1 MISPHNNQKVTADS
15 TNGRA
20 RRAFILSLTL
30 ALLTTILTAVSY
42 FNRIDPTELL
52 PLPVI
57 STGLTAIV
65 AFITVGLCWRG
76 HVRVGMLLVIIVYN
90 LTTPTYILPVKG
102 IGLLIAYL
110 VVVISI
116 GMALP
121 TLSVKDTRWVTI
133 LSITVAIITV
143 LLDAFWPVPRPQI
156 PPALSN
162 VGYIAS
168 GIISLIII
176 IVGLLNFSNYSL
188 NTKLISSTVIVAVV
202 AVVAVAVLINNFTR
216 TALTQEVGNNL
227 AALANARALNVGE
240 LLSRELGNLETLA
253 LNNFLQTGLAV
264 RDTKYPD
271 DEAAIQAQLL
281 ELDKTWRMASDD
293 DPLIQDV
300 LNHPLVVE
308 LKEFQTIFPQ
318 HVEIFL
324 TDRYGGLL
332 ASTGRTSDY
341 YQADEEWWL
350 EAYGAGF
357 GGTHIGIPEYDES
370 TDILALNIAVPM
382 FDRTAS
388 GRDRLSGVLRTT
400 IRLDALSD
408 IMAAGTSAQSGETDL
423 IFPDNSEAL
432 LDENGSI
439 YLSQISSEKQALLE
453 QLQSSESEFTI
464 GVFEGD
470 PSLVS
475 QASVNTLNN
484 EPFVDFLGW
493 EIVIHQPEEDALAP
507 VREQQRF
514 NLLLGIGVVLLAGGA
529 AAFVAQR
536 IALPITR
543 LTEVAVQVAE
553 GDLSARAIVGTDDEV
568 GILAKAFNDMT
579 VQLQEVVNSLEQRV
593 AARTRVI
600 ATSAEVGRRLSTILD
615 QQQLVKEVV
624 EQIQTAFSY
633 YHAHIYLAD
642 EDEGELMMV
651 GGTGDAGQRMLAQKH
666 AIHWGQGLVGQAAE
680 TNHVVLVPDVSRADG
695 WLANP
700 LLSETKAEIAVP
712 IAIGEQVLGVLDV
725 QHNVVNA
732 LQQEDADLL
741 LSVANQVAIALQNAR
756 RYEEAQK
763 QAAQVARMNTIAQK
777 IQATTSVESALQVAV
792 RELGQAAGSNWT
804 SVRLLADE
812 PENGES

>member
-20 RRAFILSLTL
+20 RRALILSLTL
-30 ALLTTILTAVSY
+30 ALLTTILSAVSY
-42 FNRIDPTELL
+42 FNRIDTTELL

-65 AFITVGLCWRG
+65 AFIAVGLCWRG

-133 LSITVAIITV
+133 LSIAVAIITI
-143 LLDAFWPVPRPQI
+143 LLDAFWPVSRPQI
-156 PPALSN
+156 PTALSN
-162 VGYIAS
+162 VTYIAT
-168 GIISLIII
+168 GIISLVIV

-227 AALANARALNVGE
+227 VALANARALNVGE
-240 LLSRELGNLETLA
+240 LLARELSNLETLA
-253 LNNFLQTGLAV
+253 VNNSLQEGVVARNATYA
-264 RDTKYPD
+264 D

-281 ELDKTWRMASDD
+281 ALDETWLTADD
-293 DPLIQDV
+293 NDPLIQSV
-300 LNHPLVVE
+300 LNDELVAE
-308 LKEFQTIFPQ
+308 MKEFQTISPQ
-318 HVEIFL
+318 HIEIFI
-324 TDRYGGLL
+324 TDRYGALI
-332 ASTGRTSDY
+332 ASTNRTSDY

-370 TDILALNIAVPM
+370 TDTLAINVAVSM
-382 FDRTAS
+382 FDRNADWS
-388 GRDRLSGVLRTT
+388 GRISGVLRTT

-408 IMAAGTSAQSGETDL
+408 ILATATSEQTGETDL
-423 IFPDNSEAL
+423 IFPNNTEAL
-432 LDENGSI
+432 LDENGEI
-439 YLSQISSEKQALLE
+439 YLSQLSSEKLE
-453 QLQSSESEFTI
+453 LSAQLQGSESEFTT
-464 GVFEGD
+464 GNFEGAL
-470 PSLVS
+470 SLIS
-475 QASVNTLNN
+475 QANVNTLSH
-484 EPFVDFLGW
+484 EPFIDFLGW
-493 EIVIHQPEEDALAP
+493 QIVVHQTEEIALAS
-507 VREQQRF
+507 VQEQQRF
-514 NLLLGIGVVLLAGGA
+514 NILLGIGVVLLAGGA

-536 IALPITR
+536 IALPITK
-543 LTEVAVQVAE
+543 LTEVAVRVAE

-568 GILAKAFNDMT
+568 GVLAKAFNDMT

-642 EDEGELMMV
+642 EDEGKLMMV

-725 QHNVVNA
+725 QHNVVNG

-756 RYEEAQK
+756 RYEAAQK

-792 RELGQAAGSNWT
+792 RELGQAASSNWT